1 MMNKPK
7 HPTPPVLTPEQLA
20 QQRSRSKALGLI
32 LGGFALLFFIVTIAK
47 LGSSVFNRPL

>member
-1 MMNKPK
+1 MMSEPK
-7 HPTPPVLTPEQLA
+7 HPLPPVLTQEQLA

-32 LGGFALLFFIVTIAK
+32 LGAFAILFFVVTIAK

>member
-1 MMNKPK
+1 MTEPK
-7 HPTPPVLTPEQLA
+7 HPSQPGLTPEQLA

-32 LGGFALLFFIVTIAK
+32 LGSFAILFFVVTIAK